1 MVQTTNVIAGMQ
13 RNVGV
18 KREKE
23 NCRIHER
30 KNTIEICRF
39 AGESE
44 IRKREL

>member
-1 MVQTTNVIAGMQ
+1 MVQNTNLRAGMQ
-13 RNVGV
+13 RNGDV

-23 NCRIHER
+23 NCRIHEM

>member
-1 MVQTTNVIAGMQ
+1 MVRSTNLRAGMQ
-13 RNVGV
+13 RNGGV
-18 KREKE
+18 EREKE
-23 NCRIHER
+23 NYRLHEL

>member
-1 MVQTTNVIAGMQ
+1 MVRSTNVRAGMQ
-13 RNVGV
+13 RNGGV

-23 NCRIHER
+23 NCRRHEL

-39 AGESE
+39 ARESE